1 MVWLCSGRGGYV
13 TGVWCARVH
22 EISARV
28 CGKCQGVCGI
38 CTHVAEVDIC
48 CVSERAFTVGVVPT
62 HVLGGHHRY
71 GLCTRVW
78 QGLEYTSVCAHAF
91 VDGGCISGWMEL
103 VCVCLCVPACV
114 CVCVSLHVCAP
125 ERNPCHLCGCL
136 LCVHTLVFVGAT
148 QVCSRACI
156 CYVSVCMCVCRRW

>member
-13 TGVWCARVH
+13 TGVWCTRVH
-22 EISARV
+22 EMSARV
-28 CGKCQGVCGI
+28 CGKGQGVCGI

-62 HVLGGHHRY
+62 YVLGGILDVVFAH
-71 GLCTRVW
+71 
-78 QGLEYTSVCAHAF
+78 VC
-91 VDGGCISGWMEL
+91 GRGWNIH
-103 VCVCLCVPACV
+103 LCVRTPLWMVAALVGGWSWRVCV
-114 CVCVSLHVCAP
+114 CVCVPAHVWAP
-125 ERNPCHLCGCL
+125 ERNPGHLCGCL

-156 CYVSVCMCVCRRW
+156 CCVSVCMCVQALVSVCT